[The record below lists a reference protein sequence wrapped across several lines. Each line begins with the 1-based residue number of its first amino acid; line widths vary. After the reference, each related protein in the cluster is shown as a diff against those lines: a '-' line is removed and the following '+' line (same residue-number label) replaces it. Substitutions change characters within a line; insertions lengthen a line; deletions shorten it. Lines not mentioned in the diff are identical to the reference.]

1 MEKRKRTI
9 IINGE
14 EVPTYYKV
22 WLDNLKRDAR
32 ISRLRNAVII
42 LAFAVIALGCCLLMQ

>member
-1 MEKRKRTI
+1 MEKRKGTI

-32 ISRLRNAVII
+32 ISRLRNTVII
-42 LAFAVIALGCCLLMQ
+42 LAFAVIALGCCLLI